1 VAGPLQRAL
10 QLKPSLLGDPRTPR
24 YLRLNEAARHKS
36 ATHIVLEGMSIN
48 LRRALL
54 GILAFV
60 GLYTGGWAYF
70 APEHW
75 YANFPGFG
83 FSWLPQLG
91 PYNMHLAKDDG
102 AMFLALAVLSLFTL
116 RHARNAQIVMITACA
131 WLVFN
136 VLHLIYH
143 LQHLHVYGTTDKI
156 LNVVLLGFLLLITV
170 GLLMPV
176 EAKQRSARTDE
187 PDFTSRTD

>member
-1 VAGPLQRAL
+1 
-10 QLKPSLLGDPRTPR
+10 
-24 YLRLNEAARHKS
+24 
-36 ATHIVLEGMSIN
+36 MSIN
-48 LRRALL
+48 LRRVLL
-54 GILAFV
+54 AVLAFV
-60 GLYTGGWAYF
+60 GVYTGGWAYA
-70 APEHW
+70 APKNW

-102 AMFLALAVLSLFTL
+102 AMFLALAVLSLFAI
-116 RHARNAQIVMITACA
+116 RHVRNAQFVLITSCV

-156 LNVVLLGFLLLITV
+156 LNVVLLGLLLLITV
-170 GLLMPV
+170 WLLVP
-176 EAKQRSARTDE
+176 AKE
-187 PDFTSRTD
+187 SRVSR